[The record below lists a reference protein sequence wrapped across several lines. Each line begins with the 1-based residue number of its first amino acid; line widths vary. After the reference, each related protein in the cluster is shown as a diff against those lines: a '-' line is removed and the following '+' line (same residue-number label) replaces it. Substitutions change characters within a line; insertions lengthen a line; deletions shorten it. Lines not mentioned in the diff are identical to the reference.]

1 MKTRTAEQE
10 QKNQSSSSS
19 SDSSNRDDSFVRPP
33 EISLP
38 KGGGAIRGID
48 EKFQVNP
55 TNGSASQSIS
65 IYASPGR
72 SDFTPQL
79 TLSYDSGSGNGPF
92 GFGWSLSLPS
102 ISRKTNK
109 GLPRY
114 RDFPGSPEKD
124 SDVFLLS
131 GAEDLVPDV
140 RGATSDDDKYI
151 IDSYRPRIEGLFAR
165 IERWKDKSTGIIH
178 WRSFSPDNVLTVYG
192 GREGARIADPEDRTR
207 IFQWL
212 ISESF
217 DDKGNAIVYRYRKED
232 LEGVDTSKSSEVHR
246 SAEKAPANAYLE
258 RVQYCNSASI
268 DRAEAIESLD
278 DWFNK
283 DQTWH
288 MELLFDYNQENT
300 SKNSDKID
308 NKNWDVRN
316 DPFSNYIAGF
326 EQRTYRLCQRVL
338 MRHHFPAEDS
348 MNAGTDQ
355 NGHKVLNYLVRTTN
369 FTYNQSYGEDDKKI
383 ATYLTSSTQYAF
395 QKNEAGDAYLDRT
408 FPPVEYTYSK
418 VVLPDQVDPTEQLS
432 ANDPKREIG
441 SIQTLDSSSLENLP
455 QGIDNGQYQWVDLD
469 GEGVSGVLYQDQGA
483 WYYKANQGGAKLAP
497 MRRVRTT
504 PSTAQAGTFQLVDL
518 AGDGT
523 IDVAHFDAA
532 IQGFYER
539 TDEGSWTNFRPF
551 QAMPNLDWS
560 DPNQRLID
568 LTGDGHADILI
579 TEHDVFTWYPSEAEK
594 GYGPAEKTVKA
605 LDEESGPRLVFAD
618 GTQSIYLADLCGDG
632 LTDFV
637 RVRNG
642 EICYWPNLGYG
653 KFGVKVTMD
662 NAPHFDHSD
671 QFDQRR
677 IQFAD
682 IDGSGNSDIVYL
694 GKEGVTVWLNES
706 GNGWSNAHALSP
718 FLRIDNFKT
727 VSVFDLL
734 GDGTACLVWSSP
746 LPGDSRTPLRYMKLM
761 PLGKPH
767 LLKQVKNNLG
777 AETEIEYAPSTKF
790 YLQDKAAGTPW
801 VTKIPFPVHVVE
813 KVTIKDKWR
822 KTSFSTSYSYHHG
835 FFDGVEREFRGFGRV
850 EQLDIESFSEFKK
863 GNVDSPYITEDKTLY
878 QPPIKSITWF
888 HTGAVIKRKKIL
900 SQFKDEYFP
909 NNLASGQTIGNA
921 FKEAALP
928 EPNFDS
934 SNLNAEEWREGL
946 RACKGMM
953 LRQEVY
959 ELDIDSLEGE
969 TLHHKPVKLF
979 SSAFH
984 NCHIQRIQEKG
995 NNRHAVFLVTES
1007 EAITYHY
1014 EQDLT
1019 AEQLKPDPRV
1029 VHTLNLSTD
1038 EYGNVLESA
1047 AVAYKRSESI
1057 KDHEPLKTFL
1067 EAQNPDDIT
1076 AIEDI
1081 QNELHIAY
1089 TQNNFTN
1096 DISDQEHYR
1105 LRVPYEVVTYDIT
1118 GIKPDRYFKL
1128 NDLRELNN
1136 LELIAYHK
1144 MPGSTPQKRIVEHVR
1159 TKFFKDD
1166 ISGELGFGELGALGL
1181 TYEAYTL
1188 ALTEELLMTVF
1199 GDKLKEADTQQLLDS
1214 KTSGYLKIAT
1224 EYWIRSGIAG
1234 FADDADDAD
1243 KNFYLP
1249 ERYTDPFDAVIE
1261 LEYDDRNLF
1270 IKSST
1275 DTLKNKTSVEKLD
1288 YRLLAPLEL
1297 KDINDNLTEVLY
1309 DIRGLPTVTALKG
1322 KGSEADNLT
1331 GIDETLLNPTIEQL
1345 DQFFISDN
1353 PFDEAQ
1359 AKNWLGNATTRH
1371 VYHFGEQQTTDANG
1385 IQWGAS
1391 PACACGIV
1399 REQHSSINQD
1409 SPIQVAFEYSDGSGT
1424 VLVTKNRA
1432 EPEEGLNDL
1441 RWISSG
1447 KTILNNKGKPV
1458 KQYEPYFVENG
1469 SGHHF
1474 EEPEEVGVTPI
1485 IYYDSLDRVVRT
1497 EFPDGTLSRAVFNPW
1512 YVEAWDQ
1519 NDTVLESTWLSEIE
1533 NNFTETDPQGR
1544 AAKLTKNHAGT
1555 PVRIF
1560 LDTLGR
1566 EVISIEHNRT
1576 PEPNNIDGDWIDE
1589 YYTTITK
1596 MDAEGK
1602 PLWITDA
1609 RKNRVMEY
1617 VIPRIDN
1624 TSDDYSP
1631 TYDIAGN
1638 LLFQHSMDAGDRW
1651 MLTDAAGQP
1660 FIAWDFNE
1668 RQISATEA
1676 KQEHR
1681 RYVTTYDDLR
1691 RPVEQILFIK
1701 TPQDPEESFSIEKL
1715 IYGEE
1720 ISDSKRMNLRGQL
1733 YRHWDPSGLVE
1744 NTKFDFKGNLLDVNR
1759 RLASKHE
1766 APVINWSQTSATNEL
1781 EAETFIQ
1788 ITEYDAINRMSRLYN
1803 WHKGDRSRVAVYEPE
1818 YNERGVLKAEDL
1830 IVGAKKTING
1840 HEEQGAKR
1848 THAIKKIL
1856 YDAKGQRTLLEKG
1869 NNTIT
1874 RYYYDEKT
1882 FRLLQLRT
1890 TRSNSDSLEFPGYHS
1905 NLDDPERQE
1914 NLGIFQQ
1921 LNYTYDPT
1929 GNITEIY
1936 DEAWKPVFFS
1946 GNKVLP
1952 KNTYVYDAVYRLVLA
1967 KGRENIANTAPKAG
1981 SDKGFAGVSF
1991 PITDGTLTD
2000 YTQIYTYDSVGNFLE
2015 MAHKSG
2021 GNNWKRTYTSSE
2033 DSNRLDETTLGDNSQ
2048 AVSYQY
2054 DTHGSMLNLNNVT
2067 NEFKIRWDY
2076 RDMIH
2081 YINLQAGGGREAWY
2095 NYDSQKQR
2103 TRKIIKNSNQ
2113 NISEERIY
2121 LGGFE
2126 IYRRTDNN
2134 GLVVEEIETHHLFVD
2149 DERALLVEDVIETT
2163 NSLGTE
2169 TLCRYQYGNH
2179 LGSVGLELDKSG
2191 GILSYEEYHPYGTT
2205 AYGSINE
2212 KIRSI
2217 NKRYRYTGMERDEES
2232 GLNYHS
2238 ARYYLTWLGRWGGV
2252 DPIGIRGG
2260 VNVYQYTNS
2269 NPIRFSD
2276 QQGRLGLDSILN
2288 WRFKSLLQEDSDWKT
2303 GMFFGVADG
2312 ILETAQ
2318 MGIGITVDTVFNPV
2332 NILSGRS
2339 KKKVNEYFGII
2350 SSVVDLV
2357 NDSNKREQ
2365 AWDSVG
2371 NAMGSWWSEL
2381 TFKGTEAEAGY
2392 QQGKV
2397 AFDVLSMFIGVGE
2410 IKALLKTGK
2419 LSAGALRRLKI
2430 ANEIS
2435 QEAIEG
2441 FSKSGSSSSRRVLSL
2456 SARRVKLIDR
2466 LEQIVDRQNKKLADA
2481 IRKKDVRFFENL
2493 GYSNREGRIAQL
2505 LGEQNGFATAYGDAL
2520 ERAVKR
2526 GIQSDAKLSKQF
2538 EYIGNKSGIAVGGR
2552 GRPDFRGRPGSIFD
2566 NQLLDLT
2573 TNKQAKVHYDRYY
2586 GEQMLVLR
2594 YDRLTSP

>member
-1 MKTRTAEQE
+1 MKTGTAEQE
-10 QKNQSSSSS
+10 QQNQSNSSS

-55 TNGSASQSIS
+55 TNGSASQSIP

-92 GFGWSLSLPS
+92 GFGWGLSLPS

-140 RGATSDDDKYI
+140 RGATSIHDDYI
-151 IDSYRPRIEGLFAR
+151 IDAYRPRIEGLFAR
-165 IERWKDKSTGIIH
+165 IERWTDKNTDIIH

-192 GREGARIADPEDRTR
+192 GRPDARIADPEDHTR

-217 DDKGNAIVYRYRKED
+217 DDKGNAIVYHYRKED

-348 MNAGTDQ
+348 MDAGTDQ

-383 ATYLTSSTQYAF
+383 ATYLTSATQYAF
-395 QKNEAGDAYLDRT
+395 QKNEAGDAYLNRT
-408 FPPVEYTYSK
+408 FPPIEYTYSK

-432 ANDPKREIG
+432 VNDPKREIG
-441 SIQTLDSSSLENLP
+441 SIQTLDSPSLENLP

-497 MRRVRTT
+497 MRRVRAT

-532 IQGFYER
+532 VQGFYER

-594 GYGPAEKTVKA
+594 GYGPVEKTVKA

-662 NAPHFDHSD
+662 NAPQFDHPD

-682 IDGSGNSDIVYL
+682 IDGSGISDIVYL

-706 GNGWSNAHALSP
+706 GNSWSDAHALSP

-734 GDGTACLVWSSP
+734 GDGAACLVWSSP

-767 LLKQVKNNLG
+767 LLKQVNNNLG
-777 AETEIEYAPSTKF
+777 AITEIEYAPSTKF
-790 YLQDKAAGTPW
+790 YLQDKAAGKPW
-801 VTKIPFPVHVVE
+801 ITKIPFPVHVVE

-835 FFDGVEREFRGFGRV
+835 YFDGVEREFRGFGRV
-850 EQLDIESFSEFKK
+850 EQVDIESFSKFNE

-878 QPPIKSITWF
+878 QPPVKSITWF

-900 SQFKDEYFP
+900 SQFEDEYFP
-909 NNLASGQTIGNA
+909 NNLLSDQTIESD
-921 FKEAALP
+921 FKEAELP
-928 EPNFDS
+928 EPDFDS
-934 SNLNAEEWREGL
+934 VNLSAEEWREGL
-946 RACKGMM
+946 RSCKGMM

-959 ELDIDSLEGE
+959 ELEIDSLEGE
-969 TLHHKPVKLF
+969 TPQHKPVKLF

-1014 EQDLT
+1014 EQDLI

-1047 AVAYKRSESI
+1047 AVAYKRSGSI
-1057 KDHEPLKTFL
+1057 KDHEPLKTFI
-1067 EAQNPDDIT
+1067 EAQNLDDIT
-1076 AIEDI
+1076 AIEDV

-1105 LRVPYEVVTYDIT
+1105 LRVPYEVITYDIT
-1118 GIKPDRYFKL
+1118 GIKPDRYFTL
-1128 NDLRELNN
+1128 NELRELNN
-1136 LELIAYHK
+1136 LALIAYHK
-1144 MPGSTPQKRIVEHVR
+1144 MPDNTPQKRIVEHVR

-1166 ISGELGFGELGALGL
+1166 ISGSLEFGELGTLGL

-1188 ALTEELLMTVF
+1188 ALTDELLTTIF
-1199 GDKLKEADTQQLLDS
+1199 GEKLKEGNTLELLNSS
-1214 KTSGYLKIAT
+1214 KKSGYLHLETEK

-1234 FADDADDAD
+1234 FADDAD

-1249 ERYTDPFDAVIE
+1249 EKYTDPFGAVTKT
-1261 LEYDDRNLF
+1261 EYDDRNLF
-1270 IKSST
+1270 IWRST
-1275 DTLKNKTSVEKLD
+1275 DAVKNKTSVERLD
-1288 YRLLAPLEL
+1288 YRLLAPLIL

-1331 GIDETLLNPTIEQL
+1331 GVDETQLNPSVEDLEQYFIE
-1345 DQFFISDN
+1345 DTSSEDIK
-1353 PFDEAQ
+1353 AI
-1359 AKNWLGNATTRH
+1359 AKKWLGNATTRH
-1371 VYHFGEQQTTDANG
+1371 VYHFGEQQTTANG
-1385 IQWGAS
+1385 NKIIRWGGS

-1399 REQHSSINQD
+1399 REQHVSLND
-1409 SPIQVAFEYSDGSGT
+1409 PDDLIQVAFEYSDGSGT
-1424 VLVTKNRA
+1424 VLVTKNQA
-1432 EPEEGLNDL
+1432 EPGEGSVDL
-1441 RWISSG
+1441 RWIASG

-1458 KQYEPYFVENG
+1458 KQYEPYFVEKDF
-1469 SGHHF
+1469 GHRF

-1497 EFPDGTLSRAVFNPW
+1497 EFPDGTLNRAVFNPW
-1512 YVEAWDQ
+1512 YAETWDQ
-1519 NDTVLESTWLSEIE
+1519 NDTVNESIWLSEIE
-1533 NNFTETDPQGR
+1533 SNFTETDPQGR

-1555 PVRIF
+1555 PSRVF

-1576 PEPNNIDGDWIDE
+1576 PELNNIDGDWKDE

-1617 VIPRIDN
+1617 ITPPS
-1624 TSDDYSP
+1624 SDDYSP

-1651 MLTDAAGQP
+1651 MLTDAVGQP

-1668 RQISATEA
+1668 RQISSTEV
-1676 KQEHR
+1676 KQESR
-1681 RYVTTYDDLR
+1681 RYVTKYDQLR
-1691 RPVEQILFIK
+1691 RPVKQILFIK
-1701 TPQDPEESFSIEKL
+1701 TPQEPEKEFLIEKL

-1720 ISDSKRMNLRGQL
+1720 ISNSQRMNLRGQL
-1733 YRHWDPSGLVE
+1733 HQHWDPSGVVE
-1744 NTKFDFKGNLLDVNR
+1744 NTKFDFKGNLLEVNR
-1759 RLASKHE
+1759 RLAAKYE
-1766 APVINWSQTSATNEL
+1766 EPVIDWGPTSPTNEL

-1803 WHKGDRSRVAVYEPE
+1803 WHKGEGKRVAVYEPE

-1830 IVGAKKTING
+1830 IVGAKKTTNG
-1840 HEEQGAKR
+1840 YEEQGSKR
-1848 THAIKKIL
+1848 TQAIKKIL

-1874 RYYYDEKT
+1874 RYHYDDKT

-1890 TRSNSDSLEFPGYHS
+1890 TRSNSDHFIEFPEYHS
-1905 NLDDPERQE
+1905 NLDVPNKQI
-1914 NLGIFQQ
+1914 NQNIYQQ
-1921 LNYTYDPT
+1921 LNYTYDPV

-1946 GNKVLP
+1946 GNKILP
-1952 KNTYVYDAVYRLVLA
+1952 KDSYVYDAIYRLVRA
-1967 KGRENIANTAPKAG
+1967 TGRENANNQILGPGTVK
-1981 SDKGFAGVSF
+1981 DVSANF
-1991 PITDGTLTD
+1991 PITDGTLAE
-2000 YTQIYTYDSVGNFLE
+2000 YTQTYSYDSVGNFKE
-2015 MAHKSG
+2015 MKHQQLGTTK
-2021 GNNWKRTYTSSE
+2021 WTRTYE
-2033 DSNRLDETTLGDNSQ
+2033 PFPDSNRLRSTTVGRQ
-2048 AVSYQY
+2048 ATIYKY
-2054 DTHGSMLNLNNVT
+2054 DVHGSMLNLNNVT
-2067 NEFKIRWDY
+2067 NEFRIHWDY

-2081 YINLQAGGGREAWY
+2081 YINLRAGGGREAWY
-2095 NYDSQKQR
+2095 NYNSEKQR

-2113 NISEERIY
+2113 NINEERIY

-2134 GLVVEEIETHHLFVD
+2134 RLVVEEIETHHLFVD
-2149 DERALLVEDVIETT
+2149 DERALLVENVIKTT
-2163 NSLGTE
+2163 NPLGRKA
-2169 TLCRYQYGNH
+2169 LYRYQYGNH
-2179 LGSVGLELDKSG
+2179 VGSVGLELNEVSE
-2191 GILSYEEYHPYGTT
+2191 IVSYEEYHPYGTS
-2205 AYGSINE
+2205 AYKTNNE
-2212 KIRSI
+2212 KIKSGF
-2217 NKRYRYTGMERDEES
+2217 KRYRYTGMERDEES

-2238 ARYYLTWLGRWGGV
+2238 SRYLIPWISRWTSCDKSGLKDGLNLYAYVRGNPVRLSDRSGRFGLDDITNWRARSLLSKDSSWTSGLV
-2252 DPIGIRGG
+2252 
-2260 VNVYQYTNS
+2260 
-2269 NPIRFSD
+2269 
-2276 QQGRLGLDSILN
+2276 LGLADGLWETGVMGADAVIAK
-2288 WRFKSLLQEDSDWKT
+2288 KSWDPTDLYFWTKSAADTRKEHRELLS
-2303 GMFFGVADG
+2303 GVAE
-2312 ILETAQ
+2312 LFTS
-2318 MGIGITVDTVFNPV
+2318 P
-2332 NILSGRS
+2332 
-2339 KKKVNEYFGII
+2339 KKRQQI
-2350 SSVVDLV
+2350 SDSLGGTFVV
-2357 NDSNKREQ
+2357 
-2365 AWDSVG
+2365 
-2371 NAMGSWWSEL
+2371 WWSEL
-2381 TFKGTEAEAGY
+2381 NNEHTEGEAGY
-2392 QQGKV
+2392 QHGKLL
-2397 AFDVLSMFIGVGE
+2397 FDVLSMFIGVGE
-2410 IKALLKTGK
+2410 IKGLLKTGAFSKKALSKIKK
-2419 LSAGALRRLKI
+2419 LSPDIKKQFRKVNHEAPKAMKKRQHTGTDGTPQQKGAFLETIVGHHGWVDNSRGGHLKI
-2430 ANEIS
+2430 KSVNP
-2435 QEAIEG
+2435 
-2441 FSKSGSSSSRRVLSL
+2441 SKNNHYPDGVRLSESGDVLSI
-2456 SARRVKLIDR
+2456 AEVKNTKDLYRTDQLESFINYAEVNDIPFILYTRGTKEGTSIKGKLKILID
-2466 LEQIVDRQNKKLADA
+2466 E
-2481 IRKKDVRFFENL
+2481 
-2493 GYSNREGRIAQL
+2493 AQ
-2505 LGEQNGFATAYGDAL
+2505 
-2520 ERAVKR
+2520 KR
-2526 GIQSDAKLSKQF
+2526 GAKIVVVPQ
-2538 EYIGNKSGIAVGGR
+2538 
-2552 GRPDFRGRPGSIFD
+2552 
-2566 NQLLDLT
+2566 QW
-2573 TNKQAKVHYDRYY
+2573 
-2586 GEQMLVLR
+2586 
-2594 YDRLTSP
+2594 